1 MIKNALSF
9 HGEGGED
16 CRLLANTIIGIS
28 LGLSNLEGAQG
39 DKIIVI
45 IIIIRIIL
53 IMIGTAAAILGGRK
67 SRIAFTCIDT
77 A

>member
-1 MIKNALSF
+1 MIKNALCF
-9 HGEGGED
+9 HREGEG

-28 LGLSNLEGAQG
+28 LSLSNLECAQG
-39 DKIIVI
+39 NKIIVK

-53 IMIGTAAAILGGRK
+53 IMIGTAAAILGRRY
-67 SRIAFTCIDT
+67 SRIAFTCVDT